1 MPKIISLSVFLNPP
15 WALDDAVNKFFS
27 IKPNIQ
33 QHIDMPLIFN
43 MYNDFLSH
51 AHSV

>member
-1 MPKIISLSVFLNPP
+1 MCSSTHHGH
-15 WALDDAVNKFFS
+15 WMDAVNEFFS

-33 QHIDMPLIFN
+33 QHIDMPWIFN